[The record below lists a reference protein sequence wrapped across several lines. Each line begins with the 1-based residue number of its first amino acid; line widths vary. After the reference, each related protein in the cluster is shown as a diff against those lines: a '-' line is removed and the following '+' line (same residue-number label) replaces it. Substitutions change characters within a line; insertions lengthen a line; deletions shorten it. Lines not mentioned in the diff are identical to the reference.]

1 MNENA
6 GINRKLKIAVLF
18 GGRSGEHEVSL
29 DSARSVLGVLDPEKY
44 EVFEV
49 GITHLGE
56 WLTGPDARLAM
67 EKGQT
72 RELLPCAILPDPS
85 KPGLY
90 LLRSTNSMQSLEH
103 PTPKEPLENWGRR
116 VQAFGCEKLT
126 DLDVV
131 FPALHGT
138 YGEDGTLQGL
148 LEMTDL
154 AYVGAGVTGSSVG
167 MDKAVFKEVMCA
179 IGIPTVESI
188 LVLRSEIKKDI
199 EEVIRR
205 AETVAAYPLFI
216 KPANL
221 GSSVGITKCNR
232 RADLGEALLEAAS
245 YDRRVL
251 VERSV
256 DAREIEV
263 SVLGNDDP
271 QASVPG
277 EVLPSREFYSYES
290 KYIDGTSRLLI
301 PAPLPASMS
310 EEIRRMAVSAFKAI
324 DCAGMARVDFFL
336 EKTNTE
342 RTGTG
347 GKIYLNELNT
357 IPGFTSISMY
367 PKLWEASGLPY
378 AGLVDRLVE
387 LALER
392 KADRNRTER
401 RFRSTS

>member
-1 MNENA
+1 MESRVQNPVKSDLEKMDKNV
-6 GINRKLKIAVLF
+6 ITNRKLKIAVLF

-29 DSARSVLGVLDPEKY
+29 DSARSVLGVLDPLKY
-44 EVFEV
+44 EVFQV
-49 GITHLGE
+49 GITHAGA
-56 WLTGPDARLAM
+56 WLTGPDARHAL
-67 EKGQT
+67 EKGLT
-72 RELLPCAILPDPS
+72 GDLSPCTILPDPS
-85 KPGLY
+85 RVGLY
-90 LLRSTNSMQSLEH
+90 VLRPMDNSQNIDQNKYE
-103 PTPKEPLENWGRR
+103 
-116 VQAFGCEKLT
+116 CEKLT

-131 FPALHGT
+131 FPILHGT

-148 LEMTDL
+148 LELADL

-167 MDKAVFKEVMCA
+167 MDKAVFKDVMRT

-188 LVLRSEIKKDI
+188 LVLRSEIEKDI
-199 EEVIRR
+199 EAVICR
-205 AETVAAYPLFI
+205 AELVAAYPLFI

-232 RADLGEALLEAAS
+232 RADLGEALIEAAN
-245 YDRRVL
+245 YDRRVI
-251 VERSV
+251 VERGV

-290 KYIDGTSRLLI
+290 KYIDGTTDLLI
-301 PAPLPASMS
+301 PADLPAAIT
-310 EEIRRMAVSAFKAI
+310 EEIRRLAVKAFKAV

-336 EKTNTE
+336 EKNTD
-342 RTGTG
+342 T
-347 GKIYLNELNT
+347 IYLNELNT

-367 PKLWEASGLPY
+367 PKLWEATGLPY
-378 AGLVDRLVE
+378 AALVDRLVE

-392 KADRNRTER
+392 QADRNRTER
-401 RFRSTS
+401 LFRRTT